1 MPAFLFCCPEGRGWF
16 TNVET
21 GAIERCDECAQ
32 FADDDAAADYARRT
46 VCECDECGQDFTA
59 HGKGQR
65 SFLNPALC
73 EACLTAI

>member
-1 MPAFLFCCPEGRGWF
+1 MAAYLSCCPDGRGWF
-16 TNVET
+16 TAADT

-46 VCECDECGQDFTA
+46 VTTCDECGEAFTA
-59 HGKGQR
+59 WGKGQR
-65 SFLNPALC
+65 SLYNPALC